1 MSRRAAAVAGAGG
14 ADAAVTRAAGIDEI
28 EFELD
33 REDGGEAVGGEA
45 VDDAAEDMARIEIVR
60 GAVEFVEID
69 EELRGLIAAPRR
81 ADERAGDR
89 LHRAVG
95 VAILPDQAGFD
106 RVLPRDVA
114 AGYRAGRSDERRGG
128 KEGVR

>member
-1 MSRRAAAVAGAGG
+1 
-14 ADAAVTRAAGIDEI
+14 
-28 EFELD
+28 
-33 REDGGEAVGGEA
+33 
-45 VDDAAEDMARIEIVR
+45 MARVEIVGR
-60 GAVEFVEID
+60 AVEFVEID

-106 RVLPRDVA
+106 RVLPRDVDD
-114 AGYRAGRSDERRGG
+114 GDRAGEHAPVFVDRDDFMLAQPLARPEERRVG
-128 KEGVR
+128 KESVSTCRFRWSPYI

>member
-1 MSRRAAAVAGAGG
+1 
-14 ADAAVTRAAGIDEI
+14 
-28 EFELD
+28 
-33 REDGGEAVGGEA
+33 
-45 VDDAAEDMARIEIVR
+45 MARVEIVGR
-60 GAVEFVEID
+60 AVEFVEID

-106 RVLPRDVA
+106 RVLPRDVDD
-114 AGYRAGRSDERRGG
+114 GDRAGEHRSEEHTSELQSLMRNSYAVFCLKKTKIKRYMNID
-128 KEGVR
+128 KE